1 MPCWSLCVA
10 PDRAISETV
19 DFCNSLIIMREPW
32 PDNSNRGGS
41 LTSEEGVCANFL
53 GQIFGG
59 FKIYYEL
66 WRESSYCFSP
76 AVSDRCG
83 RA

>member
-1 MPCWSLCVA
+1 
-10 PDRAISETV
+10 
-19 DFCNSLIIMREPW
+19 MRQPW
-32 PDNSNRGGS
+32 PDDSNRGGS
-41 LTSEEGVCANFL
+41 LTSEEGVCTNFL